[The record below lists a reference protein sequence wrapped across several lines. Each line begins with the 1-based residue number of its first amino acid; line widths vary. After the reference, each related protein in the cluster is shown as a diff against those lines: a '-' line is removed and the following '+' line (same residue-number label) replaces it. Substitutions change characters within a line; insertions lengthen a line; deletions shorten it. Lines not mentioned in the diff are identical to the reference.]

1 MYFSSGGQR
10 LEAEGAADCT
20 QLPCRPV
27 GGSNNNLLWKDRQR
41 PGKAVVM
48 RAFKVEQQLSSHASR
63 GC

>member
-1 MYFSSGGQR
+1 MMCILVVKAKGWR
-10 LEAEGAADCT
+10 PAVCT
-20 QLPCRPV
+20 QLPGCPV